1 MVGGSVGR
9 PRHPS
14 NRVLKVDACRR
25 DVPRQA
31 SYKDN
36 EEQSMS
42 EHEVFTMQAADEIE
56 LEQVE
61 GGLVLTDGPIY
72 ALKSSPGADGYF
84 IQ

>member
-1 MVGGSVGR
+1 MTQNDKTR
-9 PRHPS
+9 TENDTFP
-14 NRVLKVDACRR
+14 
-25 DVPRQA
+25 
-31 SYKDN
+31 
-36 EEQSMS
+36 
-42 EHEVFTMQAADEIE
+42 MQAADSTE